1 MMYLLMMTLCDVITV
16 NTELWCN
23 ACEWRF
29 GFHGMYEGFLLP
41 LLASFVR
48 CYNDTYQHQLL
59 VEQAEN
65 LNAIYDA
72 LNYLSSCPW
81 KINTRVRKAG
91 SVLPC

>member
-1 MMYLLMMTLCDVITV
+1 M
-16 NTELWCN
+16 E
-23 ACEWRF
+23 F

-81 KINTRVRKAG
+81 QINTRVRKA
-91 SVLPC
+91 VVCCLVCLLNKILL